1 MSSVFKVDNIKT
13 KQFYETSAIFELNN
27 VKNETILRDF
37 FFFLNLTTS
46 KTKQFCETSS
56 IFELD
61 KVGR

>member
-37 FFFLNLTTS
+37 FFF
-46 KTKQFCETSS
+46 
-56 IFELD
+56 FELD
-61 KVGR
+61 NIQNEAILRDFFNFWTWQSR

>member
-37 FFFLNLTTS
+37 FFF
-46 KTKQFCETSS
+46 
-56 IFELD
+56 FELD
-61 KVGR
+61 NIQNEAILRDFFNF